1 MPIQFVEAKSKI
13 NTSKW
18 IGPDGQVYYRC
29 ITRGR
34 DFLRFQALGG
44 HRASHKKLR
53 LAQHKNDYCS
63 KTNIQKRREV
73 ADGREEDMLKLSMNS
88 FSVAIAKTKI
98 HQCTIC
104 GTKFTSG
111 QALGGR
117 MRRYRNPTTASK
129 AASSKGVA
137 PDTDLKNEIEILEE
151 NETNPLTLDLNLPA
165 PLDEKRA
172 TILSFSPKVDFHF

>member
-1 MPIQFVEAKSKI
+1 
-13 NTSKW
+13 
-18 IGPDGQVYYRC
+18 
-29 ITRGR
+29 
-34 DFLRFQALGG
+34 
-44 HRASHKKLR
+44 
-53 LAQHKNDYCS
+53 
-63 KTNIQKRREV
+63 
-73 ADGREEDMLKLSMNS
+73 MLKLSMNS

-117 MRRYRNPTTASK
+117 MRRHRNPTTASK